1 MDQSALCNSFFLGLH
16 LEETLYRFL
25 IAAFVVYCGI
35 IMFERHNADN
45 QGERNKNKTG
55 MNISLYAVNNL
66 LIKNGIIY

>member
-16 LEETLYRFL
+16 LEETLY

-45 QGERNKNKTG
+45 QGEKSENKTG

-66 LIKNGIIY
+66 LIKNEIIY